1 MQVHLALDK
10 RGSLLQSGPTVSRAR
25 PSIQGPQGPT
35 PYPAY
40 LLQLIWASYGCHMWS
55 CRKADAVFPFVKS
68 SFWKAVSILMIRLK
82 QVQRGEGSR
91 KAAGTVVWCF
101 VHILQGLI
109 ITARMWGYADLAKWG
124 HAIVFNAS
132 TPAFIH
138 ESSKTHTHRRR
149 HKHSHDVYLSV
160 AEQFLCQSSADTD
173 RQYGVEDACHKREKP
188 EWNDRLSRH
197 PSPPLP
203 PSLTLPKHLT
213 HSSLDCYDKPDTCQS
228 CTHRQDGEDSSIHR
242 STC

>member
-1 MQVHLALDK
+1 MAAICEAVGKQMLFFHLWNQVFGK
-10 RGSLLQSGPTVSRAR
+10 QSAF
-25 PSIQGPQGPT
+25 
-35 PYPAY
+35 
-40 LLQLIWASYGCHMWS
+40 WWS
-55 CRKADAVFPFVKS
+55 GWSKCKGV
-68 SFWKAVSILMIRLK
+68 
-82 QVQRGEGSR
+82 

-138 ESSKTHTHRRR
+138 ESSKTHTHTRR

>member
-1 MQVHLALDK
+1 MAAICEAVGKQMLFFHLWNQGFGRQSAFWWSGWSKCKGVKKAERQQAQLFGVLCTYCKVSSKLRRCEDMLTSQSEGMPLFLM
-10 RGSLLQSGPTVSRAR
+10 RQLL
-25 PSIQGPQGPT
+25 
-35 PYPAY
+35 
-40 LLQLIWASYGCHMWS
+40 H
-55 CRKADAVFPFVKS
+55 S
-68 SFWKAVSILMIRLK
+68 SMK
-82 QVQRGEGSR
+82 VQR
-91 KAAGTVVWCF
+91 
-101 VHILQGLI
+101 H
-109 ITARMWGYADLAKWG
+109 
-124 HAIVFNAS
+124 
-132 TPAFIH
+132 
-138 ESSKTHTHRRR
+138 THTHRRR
-149 HKHSHDVYLSV
+149 HKHSPDVYLSV

-203 PSLTLPKHLT
+203 PSLTVPKHLT